1 MRELIR
7 LKYTVDIKATQSYL
21 DMYNKPC
28 ECIICKNYFKTFE
41 TIYPEVIE
49 VLNKL
54 GIIVQYPL
62 QIIDCFWNDKED
74 KRLYESYYSVK
85 GELFEDK
92 TILYDKDVIITLYQ
106 PDTDEPIYGNT
117 GMKKPY
123 FIVGITNIE
132 LPWVLDEMPED

>member
-1 MRELIR
+1 MKELIR
-7 LKYTVDIKATQSYL
+7 LKYIVDIKATQSYL
-21 DMYNKPC
+21 DMYNNPC
-28 ECIICKNYFKTFE
+28 ECITCKNYFKTFKV
-41 TIYPEVIE
+41 IYPEVIE

-54 GIIVQYPL
+54 GIIIQYPL
-62 QIIDCFWNDKED
+62 EIIDCFWNDKED

-92 TILYDKDVIITLYQ
+92 IILYDKDAIITLYQ
-106 PDTDEPIYGNT
+106 PETDASIYCNT

-132 LPWVLDEMPED
+132 LPWVLDEIPED